1 MKKVIIT
8 VASLLA
14 IVGII
19 LLNALTFSSRYARM
33 METTI
38 TVKSADS
45 TFMGKEMK
53 AFFQREDLEEKLAA
67 QLEDLALFP
76 GHPSWN
82 KELAHLIV
90 STGQDV
96 SLEEI
101 RLQGR
106 RYYGG
111 FRIHFHLA
119 PEDARTWEERYRET
133 FTNDHIDY
141 LTAHPSSHIRLKK
154 YSGWD
159 SKTADDGSPYGMGS
173 AEFLL
178 TQGGGQA
185 EAPGAADPVPVTVVT
200 VQPEDDRKLLL
211 LTGAGA
217 LALAVLG
224 ALCALRY
231 YTRGR
236 RSS

>member
-106 RYYGG
+106 RYYG
-111 FRIHFHLA
+111 A
-119 PEDARTWEERYRET
+119 
-133 FTNDHIDY
+133 
-141 LTAHPSSHIRLKK
+141 
-154 YSGWD
+154 
-159 SKTADDGSPYGMGS
+159 S
-173 AEFLL
+173 ASISISLRKMP
-178 TQGGGQA
+178 
-185 EAPGAADPVPVTVVT
+185 APGKSGTG
-200 VQPEDDRKLLL
+200 KLLPM
-211 LTGAGA
+211 T
-217 LALAVLG
+217 
-224 ALCALRY
+224 
-231 YTRGR
+231 T
-236 RSS
+236 

>member
-178 TQGGGQA
+178 TQGGVTQLVYITVLTEPKDDGLMVTLFLSDHNQGTKGIPFYDMA
-185 EAPGAADPVPVTVVT
+185 EA
-200 VQPEDDRKLLL
+200 E
-211 LTGAGA
+211 
-217 LALAVLG
+217 
-224 ALCALRY
+224 
-231 YTRGR
+231 
-236 RSS
+236 